1 VVGTDPVGL
10 GLVSSL
16 NRPGGNV
23 TGITFVT
30 TTLGAKRLDLLRQ
43 LVPTATVVG
52 LLVNPANPTSKSQ
65 ANDVQA
71 ATRALGLE
79 LVIVDARSE
88 REIEAAFSSFA
99 QGHVNAIVLGGD
111 GFFLSRR
118 DQLVEL
124 AARHAIPVM
133 YYLREYAA
141 AGGLISYG
149 TNMSDAYRLGGLYL
163 GRILKGE
170 KPSELPVQQSVNYEL
185 VINLKTAK
193 ALGLAVPLTMQATAD
208 EIIEAP

>member
-1 VVGTDPVGL
+1 
-10 GLVSSL
+10 
-16 NRPGGNV
+16 
-23 TGITFVT
+23 VT

-43 LVPTATVVG
+43 LVPTATIVG
-52 LLVNPANPTSKSQ
+52 LLVNPANPTSESQ

-79 LVIVDARSE
+79 LVIVNARSE
-88 REIEAAFSSFA
+88 REIEATFSSFV
-99 QGHVNAIVLGGD
+99 QGRVNAIVLGGD

-118 DQLVEL
+118 EQLVEL

-149 TNMSDAYRLGGLYL
+149 TNMSDAYHLGGLYL